1 MKAKLRAAICGLTGV
16 LRAIRTATS
25 KDLIHWENQAN
36 LDYPGSL
43 EEQLYENGIHPYHRA
58 PHLMIGVPVRY
69 VDRANPESTTPAVG
83 NGRADPDRIRQWPA
97 TRST

>member
-1 MKAKLRAAICGLTGV
+1 MKTKLRAVICGLTGV

-69 VDRANPESTTPAVG
+69 VDRANPEYTTPAVG